1 MRSARKEPNQ
11 RVYRAS
17 PEKTSGRGSAP
28 ARHAAKHAKKRSLFG
43 RAKQENSVPETAA
56 PAPQPETAPAP
67 VEEEHTYTA
76 PAAPPSAIPPVE
88 PVLTPPVLPKSV
100 KRKLNVLQPASRPE
114 AAAPQP
120 PEQDDSAAALNTTG
134 AAVTEGDESA
144 EKAAP
149 AEKKSSRSKGG
160 SHREERESV
169 LTSFQRFLDT
179 LSIRLLCEVF
189 LLRVRRLFV
198 VGVVCTLI
206 FMCVLTTVKSFSATT
221 TMSLNYEESVT
232 GKTPNGARFS
242 ESEFLTQEYL
252 EAILQ
257 ATGLQDD
264 LTTSELADCIS
275 ISPTNSKLVTGE
287 NDYYISSSYHIDL
300 KLPWSLWGKITA
312 QDLLDQICRVYLKCF
327 TADYR
332 INATSLDISFDYSD
346 MDYEEIGSYFRM
358 MIGRIN
364 NYLTVRNDQ
373 AGSYLSTSGQ
383 SYSAIKKQVQNL
395 QSYTLSEYQSYIW
408 ENGVAKNNA
417 RCIDDLNELNRT
429 LRWSEMSD
437 SQKSDIFM
445 NILDSYNNKMVS
457 SVLIPTYDSDGS
469 FYMSR
474 TKVGID
480 DLALRANELLSSAV
494 DAQKNIATNNSKI
507 TALEQPTE
515 AQELQVAQSM
525 VDVITQQLA
534 SIVSAT
540 RELDADCYAQR
551 ISRYLV
557 FNEPESSFIRR
568 YNIKPSVMLAALIC
582 AVWYLAAVVKMSCQ
596 RQRERLLNDIRLSDR
611 MEEE

>member
-11 RVYRAS
+11 RVYKAS

-56 PAPQPETAPAP
+56 PALQPEVA
-67 VEEEHTYTA
+67 EEEHTYTA

-88 PVLTPPVLPKSV
+88 PVLTPPAPPKSV
-100 KRKLNVLQPASRPE
+100 KRKLNVLQPASQPE

-120 PEQDDSAAALNTTG
+120 AEQDDSTAALNTTG
-134 AAVTEGDESA
+134 AAVPEGDESA

-149 AEKKSSRSKGG
+149 AEKKSSRSKRG
-160 SHREERESV
+160 SRREERESV

-189 LLRVRRLFV
+189 LRQVRRLFV
-198 VGVVCTLI
+198 VGVVCTLT

-275 ISPTNSKLVTGE
+275 ISPTNSKLVTKE
-287 NDYYISSSYHIDL
+287 DDYYISSSYHIGL
-300 KLPWSLWGKITA
+300 KLPWSLWGKITV
-312 QDLLDQICRVYLKCF
+312 QDLLDQICRVYLKRF
-327 TADYR
+327 TADY
-332 INATSLDISFDYSD
+332 
-346 MDYEEIGSYFRM
+346 
-358 MIGRIN
+358 RIN

-429 LRWSEMSD
+429 LRWGEMSD

-445 NILDSYNNKMVS
+445 DILDNYNNKMVS

-494 DAQKNIATNNSKI
+494 DAQKTITTHNSKI

-540 RELDADCYAQR
+540 RELDADCYAQH

-557 FNEPESSFIRR
+557 FNGPESSFIKR

-582 AVWYLAAVVKMSCQ
+582 TVWYLAAVVKMSCQ
-596 RQRERLLNDIRLSDR
+596 RQRERLQAEN
-611 MEEE
+611 E

>member
-11 RVYRAS
+11 RVCKAS

-43 RAKQENSVPETAA
+43 RAKQEDPVPETAA
-56 PAPQPETAPAP
+56 PAPQPEAA
-67 VEEEHTYTA
+67 EEEHTYTA

-88 PVLTPPVLPKSV
+88 PVLTPPAPPKSV

-120 PEQDDSAAALNTTG
+120 PEPADSAAALDPTG
-134 AAVTEGDESA
+134 AAVPEGDESA
-144 EKAAP
+144 EK
-149 AEKKSSRSKGG
+149 KSSRRKGG
-160 SHREERESV
+160 PRREGRESV
-169 LTSFQRFLDT
+169 LTAFQRFLDT

-198 VGVVCTLI
+198 VGVVCTLM

-232 GKTPNGARFS
+232 GRTPNGARFS

-252 EAILQ
+252 EAVIQ

-275 ISPTNSKLVTGE
+275 ISPTNSKLVTE
-287 NDYYISSSYHIDL
+287 EDDYYISSSYHIDL
-300 KLPWSLWGKITA
+300 ELPWPLWGKITA
-312 QDLLDQICRVYLKCF
+312 QDLLDQICRVYLKRF

-346 MDYEEIGSYFRM
+346 MDYEEIGSYFQM

-437 SQKSDIFM
+437 SQKSNIFM
-445 NILDSYNNKMVS
+445 TILDNYNNKMVS

-480 DLALRANELLSSAV
+480 DLALRANELLTSAV
-494 DAQKNIATNNSKI
+494 DAQKSITTNNSKI

-525 VDVITQQLA
+525 VDTITRQLA

-551 ISRYLV
+551 ISSYLV
-557 FNEPESSFIRR
+557 FNGPESSFMKR
-568 YNIKPSVMLAALIC
+568 YNVKPSVMLAAMIC
-582 AVWYLAAVVKMSCQ
+582 AVWYLAAVVKTSRR
-596 RQRERLLNDIRLSDR
+596 RQRERLRAEN
-611 MEEE
+611 E

>member
-11 RVYRAS
+11 RVYKAS

-43 RAKQENSVPETAA
+43 RAKQEASVPETAA
-56 PAPQPETAPAP
+56 SASQPETAPAP

-88 PVLTPPVLPKSV
+88 SVLTPPTQPKSV

-120 PEQDDSAAALNTTG
+120 PEPADSAAALNTTG
-134 AAVTEGDESA
+134 AAVPEGDES
-144 EKAAP
+144 

-169 LTSFQRFLDT
+169 LTSFQHFFDT

-275 ISPTNSKLVTGE
+275 ISPTNSRLVTGE

-312 QDLLDQICRVYLKCF
+312 QDLLDQICRVYLKRF

-437 SQKSDIFM
+437 SQKSEVFM
-445 NILDSYNNKMVS
+445 NILDNYNNKMVS

-494 DAQKNIATNNSKI
+494 DAQETITTNNSKI

-557 FNEPESSFIRR
+557 FNGPESSFIRR
-568 YNIKPSVMLAALIC
+568 YNVKPSVMLAALIC
-582 AVWYLAAVVKMSCQ
+582 AVWYLAAVVKMSFQ
-596 RQRERLLNDIRLSDR
+596 RQRERLRAEN
-611 MEEE
+611 E

>member
-11 RVYRAS
+11 RVYKAS

-56 PAPQPETAPAP
+56 PALQPEVA
-67 VEEEHTYTA
+67 EEEHTYTA

-88 PVLTPPVLPKSV
+88 PVLTPPAPPKSV
-100 KRKLNVLQPASRPE
+100 KRKLNVLQPASQPE

-120 PEQDDSAAALNTTG
+120 AEQDDSAAALNTTG
-134 AAVTEGDESA
+134 AAVPEGDESA

-149 AEKKSSRSKGG
+149 AEKKSSRSKRG
-160 SHREERESV
+160 SRREERESV

-189 LLRVRRLFV
+189 LRQVRRLFV
-198 VGVVCTLI
+198 VGVVCTLT

-275 ISPTNSKLVTGE
+275 ISPTNSKLVTKE
-287 NDYYISSSYHIDL
+287 DDYYISSSYHIGL
-300 KLPWSLWGKITA
+300 KLPWSLWGKITV
-312 QDLLDQICRVYLKCF
+312 QDLLDQICRVYLKRF
-327 TADYR
+327 TADY
-332 INATSLDISFDYSD
+332 
-346 MDYEEIGSYFRM
+346 
-358 MIGRIN
+358 RIN

-445 NILDSYNNKMVS
+445 TILDNYNNKMVS
-457 SVLIPTYDSDGS
+457 SVLIPTYDNDGS

-494 DAQKNIATNNSKI
+494 DAQKTITTNNSKI

-540 RELDADCYAQR
+540 RELDADCYAQH

-557 FNEPESSFIRR
+557 FNGPESSFIKR

-582 AVWYLAAVVKMSCQ
+582 TVWYLAAVVKTICR
-596 RQRERLLNDIRLSDR
+596 RQRERLQAEN
-611 MEEE
+611 E

>member
-43 RAKQENSVPETAA
+43 RAKQENSLPETAA
-56 PAPQPETAPAP
+56 PALRPEAAPAP
-67 VEEEHTYTA
+67 AEEEHTYTA

-88 PVLTPPVLPKSV
+88 PVLTPPTPPKSV

-134 AAVTEGDESA
+134 AAVPEGDESA
-144 EKAAP
+144 EK
-149 AEKKSSRSKGG
+149 ESSRSKRGPR
-160 SHREERESV
+160 REERESV
-169 LTSFQRFLDT
+169 LTAFRHFFDA

-189 LLRVRRLFV
+189 LLQVRRLFV
-198 VGVVCTLI
+198 VGVVCTLM

-232 GKTPNGARFS
+232 GRTPNGARFS
-242 ESEFLTQEYL
+242 ESEFLTQKYL

-257 ATGLQDD
+257 AAGLQDD

-275 ISPTNSKLVTGE
+275 ISPTNSRLVTEE

-300 KLPWSLWGKITA
+300 ELPWSLWGKITA
-312 QDLLDQICRVYLKCF
+312 QDLLDQICRVYLKRF

-346 MDYEEIGSYFRM
+346 MDYEEIGSYFQM

-364 NYLTVRNDQ
+364 NYLTVRNDR
-373 AGSYLSTSGQ
+373 AGSYLSPSGQ

-429 LRWSEMSD
+429 LRWSEMGD
-437 SQKSDIFM
+437 FQKSDIFM
-445 NILDSYNNKMVS
+445 NILDNYNNKMVP

-469 FYMSR
+469 FYMAR

-480 DLALRANELLSSAV
+480 DLALRANEQLTSAV
-494 DAQKNIATNNSKI
+494 DAQKSITTNNSKI

-525 VDVITQQLA
+525 VDVITRQLT

-551 ISRYLV
+551 ISSYLV
-557 FNEPESSFIRR
+557 FNGPESSFIKR
-568 YNIKPSVMLAALIC
+568 YRVKPSVMLAAMIC
-582 AVWYLAAVVKMSCQ
+582 AVWYLAAVVKMSRR
-596 RQRERLLNDIRLSDR
+596 RQRERLRAEN
-611 MEEE
+611 E

>member
-1 MRSARKEPNQ
+1 MRSVRKEPNQ
-11 RVYRAS
+11 RVYKAS

-43 RAKQENSVPETAA
+43 RAKQEATVPETAA

-67 VEEEHTYTA
+67 AEEEHTYTA
-76 PAAPPSAIPPVE
+76 PAAPPSAIPPVD
-88 PVLTPPVLPKSV
+88 PVLTPPAPPKSV

-134 AAVTEGDESA
+134 AAVPEGDESA

-149 AEKKSSRSKGG
+149 AEKKSSRRKGG

-275 ISPTNSKLVTGE
+275 ISPTNSKLVTE
-287 NDYYISSSYHIDL
+287 EDDYYISSSYHIDL
-300 KLPWSLWGKITA
+300 ELPWSLWGKITA
-312 QDLLDQICRVYLKCF
+312 QDLLDQICRVYLKRF

-383 SYSAIKKQVQNL
+383 SYSAIQKQVQNL
-395 QSYTLSEYQSYIW
+395 QGYTLSEYQSYIW

-445 NILDSYNNKMVS
+445 NILDNYNNKMVS

-494 DAQKNIATNNSKI
+494 DAQKNITTNNSKI

-582 AVWYLAAVVKMSCQ
+582 TVWYLAAVVKMSRQ
-596 RQRERLLNDIRLSDR
+596 RQRERLRAEN
-611 MEEE
+611 E

>member
-11 RVYRAS
+11 RVYKAS

-43 RAKQENSVPETAA
+43 RAKQEATVPETAA

-67 VEEEHTYTA
+67 AEEEHTYTA
-76 PAAPPSAIPPVE
+76 PAAPPSAIPPVD
-88 PVLTPPVLPKSV
+88 PVLTPPAPPKSV

-134 AAVTEGDESA
+134 AAVTEGDERA

-149 AEKKSSRSKGG
+149 AEKKSSRRKGG

-198 VGVVCTLI
+198 VGVVCTLV
-206 FMCVLTTVKSFSATT
+206 FMCVLTTLKSFSATT

-275 ISPTNSKLVTGE
+275 ISPTNSKLVTE
-287 NDYYISSSYHIDL
+287 EDDYYISSSYHIDL
-300 KLPWSLWGKITA
+300 ELPWSLWGKITA
-312 QDLLDQICRVYLKCF
+312 QDLLDQICRVYLKRF

-383 SYSAIKKQVQNL
+383 SYSAIQKQVQNL
-395 QSYTLSEYQSYIW
+395 QGYTLSEYQSYIW

-445 NILDSYNNKMVS
+445 NILDNYNNKMVS

-494 DAQKNIATNNSKI
+494 DAQKNITTNNSKI

-557 FNEPESSFIRR
+557 FNGPESSFIRR
-568 YNIKPSVMLAALIC
+568 YNVKPSVMLAALIC
-582 AVWYLAAVVKMSCQ
+582 TVWYLAAVVKMSRQ
-596 RQRERLLNDIRLSDR
+596 RQRERLRAEN
-611 MEEE
+611 E

>member
-43 RAKQENSVPETAA
+43 RAKQEASVPETAA
-56 PAPQPETAPAP
+56 SAPKPETAPAP
-67 VEEEHTYTA
+67 AEEEHTYTA

-88 PVLTPPVLPKSV
+88 PVLTPPAPPKSV

-134 AAVTEGDESA
+134 AAVPEGDESA

-149 AEKKSSRSKGG
+149 AEKKSSRRKGG

-300 KLPWSLWGKITA
+300 ELPWSLWGKITA
-312 QDLLDQICRVYLKCF
+312 QDLLDQICRVYLKRF

-383 SYSAIKKQVQNL
+383 SYSAIQKQVQNL
-395 QSYTLSEYQSYIW
+395 QGYTLSEYQSYIW

-445 NILDSYNNKMVS
+445 NILDNYNNKMVS

-494 DAQKNIATNNSKI
+494 DAQKTITTNNSKI

-557 FNEPESSFIRR
+557 FNGLESSFIRR
-568 YNIKPSVMLAALIC
+568 YNVKPSVMLAALIC
-582 AVWYLAAVVKMSCQ
+582 TVWYLAAVVKMSRQ
-596 RQRERLLNDIRLSDR
+596 RQRERLRAEN
-611 MEEE
+611 E

>member
-11 RVYRAS
+11 RVCKAS

-56 PAPQPETAPAP
+56 PALQPEVA
-67 VEEEHTYTA
+67 EEEHTYTA

-88 PVLTPPVLPKSV
+88 PVLTPPAPPKSV
-100 KRKLNVLQPASRPE
+100 KRKLNVLQPASQPE

-120 PEQDDSAAALNTTG
+120 AEQDDSAAALNTTG
-134 AAVTEGDESA
+134 AAVPEGDESA

-149 AEKKSSRSKGG
+149 AEKKSSRSKRG
-160 SHREERESV
+160 SRREERESV

-189 LLRVRRLFV
+189 LRQVRRLFV
-198 VGVVCTLI
+198 VGVVCTLT

-275 ISPTNSKLVTGE
+275 ISPTNSKLVTKE
-287 NDYYISSSYHIDL
+287 DDYYISSSYHIGL
-300 KLPWSLWGKITA
+300 KLPWSLWGKITV
-312 QDLLDQICRVYLKCF
+312 QDLLDQICRVYLKRF
-327 TADYR
+327 TADY
-332 INATSLDISFDYSD
+332 
-346 MDYEEIGSYFRM
+346 
-358 MIGRIN
+358 RIN

-383 SYSAIKKQVQNL
+383 SYSVIKKQVQNL

-429 LRWSEMSD
+429 LRWGEMSD

-445 NILDSYNNKMVS
+445 DILDNYNNKMVS

-494 DAQKNIATNNSKI
+494 DAQKTITTNNSKI

-540 RELDADCYAQR
+540 RELDADCYAQH

-557 FNEPESSFIRR
+557 FNGPESSFIKR
-568 YNIKPSVMLAALIC
+568 YNVKSSVMLAALIC
-582 AVWYLAAVVKMSCQ
+582 TVWYLAAVVKTICQ
-596 RQRERLLNDIRLSDR
+596 RQRERLQAEN
-611 MEEE
+611 E

>member
-1 MRSARKEPNQ
+1 MRSTRKELNQ
-11 RVYRAS
+11 RVYKAS

-28 ARHAAKHAKKRSLFG
+28 ARHAAKHAKKCSLFG
-43 RAKQENSVPETAA
+43 RAKQEDSLPETAA
-56 PAPQPETAPAP
+56 PALRPEAAPAP

-88 PVLTPPVLPKSV
+88 PVLTPPAPPKSV

-114 AAAPQP
+114 TAAPQP
-120 PEQDDSAAALNTTG
+120 PEPADSAAALNTTG
-134 AAVTEGDESA
+134 AAVPEGNES
-144 EKAAP
+144 

-160 SHREERESV
+160 PRREERESV
-169 LTSFQRFLDT
+169 LTSFQQFFDT
-179 LSIRLLCEVF
+179 LSIRFLCEVF

-198 VGVVCTLI
+198 VGVVCTLM
-206 FMCVLTTVKSFSATT
+206 FMCVLTTVRSFSATT

-232 GKTPNGARFS
+232 GRTPNGARFS

-257 ATGLQDD
+257 AAGLQDD

-275 ISPTNSKLVTGE
+275 ISPTNSRLVTEE

-300 KLPWSLWGKITA
+300 ELPWSLWGKITA
-312 QDLLDQICRVYLKCF
+312 QDLLDQICRVYLKRF

-346 MDYEEIGSYFRM
+346 MDYEEIGSYFQM

-437 SQKSDIFM
+437 SQKSEVFM
-445 NILDSYNNKMVS
+445 NILDNYNNKMVP

-480 DLALRANELLSSAV
+480 DLAMRANELLTSAV
-494 DAQKNIATNNSKI
+494 DTQKSITTNNSKI

-515 AQELQVAQSM
+515 AGELQVAQSM
-525 VDVITQQLA
+525 VDVITRQLT

-551 ISRYLV
+551 ISSYLV
-557 FNEPESSFIRR
+557 FNGPESSFMKR
-568 YNIKPSVMLAALIC
+568 YSVKPSVMLAAMIC
-582 AVWYLAAVVKMSCQ
+582 AVWYLAAVVKMSRR
-596 RQRERLLNDIRLSDR
+596 RQRERLRAEN
-611 MEEE
+611 E

>member
-11 RVYRAS
+11 RVYKAS

-56 PAPQPETAPAP
+56 PAPQPEVA
-67 VEEEHTYTA
+67 EEEHTYTA

-88 PVLTPPVLPKSV
+88 PVLTPPPKSV

-120 PEQDDSAAALNTTG
+120 AEQDDSAAALSTTG
-134 AAVTEGDESA
+134 AAVPEGDESA

-149 AEKKSSRSKGG
+149 AEKKSSRSRRG
-160 SHREERESV
+160 SRREGRESV

-189 LLRVRRLFV
+189 LRQVRRLFV
-198 VGVVCTLI
+198 VGVVCTLT

-275 ISPTNSKLVTGE
+275 ISPTNSKLVTEE

-312 QDLLDQICRVYLKCF
+312 QDLLDQICRVYLKRF

-346 MDYEEIGSYFRM
+346 MDYEEIGSYFQM

-429 LRWSEMSD
+429 LRWGEMSD

-445 NILDSYNNKMVS
+445 DILDNYNNKMVS

-494 DAQKNIATNNSKI
+494 DAQKTITTNNSKI

-540 RELDADCYAQR
+540 RELDADCYAQH

-557 FNEPESSFIRR
+557 FNGPESSFIKR
-568 YNIKPSVMLAALIC
+568 YNVKSSVMLAALIC
-582 AVWYLAAVVKMSCQ
+582 TVWYLAAVVKMSRQ
-596 RQRERLLNDIRLSDR
+596 RQRERLQAEN
-611 MEEE
+611 E

>member
-11 RVYRAS
+11 RVYKAS

-43 RAKQENSVPETAA
+43 RAKQENSVPENAA
-56 PAPQPETAPAP
+56 PAPQPEAAPALA
-67 VEEEHTYTA
+67 EEEHTYTA

-88 PVLTPPVLPKSV
+88 SVLMPPTPPKSV

-120 PEQDDSAAALNTTG
+120 PEPADSAAALNTTG
-134 AAVTEGDESA
+134 AAVLEGDESA
-144 EKAAP
+144 ER
-149 AEKKSSRSKGG
+149 KSSRRKGG

-169 LTSFQRFLDT
+169 LTSFQHFFDT

-198 VGVVCTLI
+198 VGVVCTLM

-275 ISPTNSKLVTGE
+275 ISPTNSRLVTEE

-300 KLPWSLWGKITA
+300 ELPWSLWGKITA
-312 QDLLDQICRVYLKCF
+312 QDLLDQICRVYLKRF

-437 SQKSDIFM
+437 SQKSEVFM
-445 NILDSYNNKMVS
+445 NILDNYNNKMVS

-494 DAQKNIATNNSKI
+494 DAQETITTNNSKI

-525 VDVITQQLA
+525 VDVITQQLT

-557 FNEPESSFIRR
+557 FNGPESSFIRR
-568 YNIKPSVMLAALIC
+568 YNVKPSVMLAALIC
-582 AVWYLAAVVKMSCQ
+582 TVWYLAAVVKMSCQ
-596 RQRERLLNDIRLSDR
+596 RQRERLRAEN
-611 MEEE
+611 E

>member
-43 RAKQENSVPETAA
+43 RAKQEASVPETAA
-56 PAPQPETAPAP
+56 PA
-67 VEEEHTYTA
+67 EEEHTYTA
-76 PAAPPSAIPPVE
+76 PAALPSAIPPVE
-88 PVLTPPVLPKSV
+88 PVLTPPPKSV
-100 KRKLNVLQPASRPE
+100 KRKLNVLQPASRLE

-134 AAVTEGDESA
+134 AAVPEGDESA

-149 AEKKSSRSKGG
+149 AEKKSSRRKGG

-275 ISPTNSKLVTGE
+275 ISPTNSKLVTE
-287 NDYYISSSYHIDL
+287 EDDYYISSSYHIDL
-300 KLPWSLWGKITA
+300 ELPWSLWGKITA
-312 QDLLDQICRVYLKCF
+312 QDLLDQICRVYLKRF

-383 SYSAIKKQVQNL
+383 SYSAIQKQVQNL
-395 QSYTLSEYQSYIW
+395 QGYTLSEYQSYIW

-445 NILDSYNNKMVS
+445 NILDNYNNKMVS

-494 DAQKNIATNNSKI
+494 DAQKNITTNNSKI

-568 YNIKPSVMLAALIC
+568 YNIKPSVVLAALIC
-582 AVWYLAAVVKMSCQ
+582 TVWYLAAVVKTSCQ
-596 RQRERLLNDIRLSDR
+596 RQRERLQAEN
-611 MEEE
+611 E

>member
-1 MRSARKEPNQ
+1 MP
-11 RVYRAS
+11 
-17 PEKTSGRGSAP
+17 
-28 ARHAAKHAKKRSLFG
+28 
-43 RAKQENSVPETAA
+43 
-56 PAPQPETAPAP
+56 
-67 VEEEHTYTA
+67 
-76 PAAPPSAIPPVE
+76 
-88 PVLTPPVLPKSV
+88 
-100 KRKLNVLQPASRPE
+100 
-114 AAAPQP
+114 
-120 PEQDDSAAALNTTG
+120 
-134 AAVTEGDESA
+134 EGDESA

-149 AEKKSSRSKGG
+149 AEKKSSRSKRG
-160 SHREERESV
+160 SRCEGWESV

-189 LLRVRRLFV
+189 LRQVRRLFV
-198 VGVVCTLI
+198 VGVVCTLM

-252 EAILQ
+252 EAVIQ

-275 ISPTNSKLVTGE
+275 ISPTNSKLVTE
-287 NDYYISSSYHIDL
+287 EDDYYISSSYHIDL

-312 QDLLDQICRVYLKCF
+312 QDLLDQICRVYLKRF

-346 MDYEEIGSYFRM
+346 MDYEEIGSYFQM

-383 SYSAIKKQVQNL
+383 SYNAIKKQVQNL

-417 RCIDDLNELNRT
+417 RCIDNLNELNRT

-445 NILDSYNNKMVS
+445 TILDNYNNKMVS

-480 DLALRANELLSSAV
+480 DLALRANELLTSAV
-494 DAQKNIATNNSKI
+494 DAQKTITTNNSKI
-507 TALEQPTE
+507 TALEEPTG
-515 AQELQVAQSM
+515 ARELQVAQSM
-525 VDVITQQLA
+525 VDTITRQLTG
-534 SIVSAT
+534 IVSAT

-557 FNEPESSFIRR
+557 FNGPESSFIKR
-568 YNIKPSVMLAALIC
+568 YNVKPSVMLAAVIC
-582 AVWYLAAVVKMSCQ
+582 AVWYLAAVVRTSCR
-596 RQRERLLNDIRLSDR
+596 RQRERLRAEN
-611 MEEE
+611 E

>member
-1 MRSARKEPNQ
+1 MRSARKELNQ
-11 RVYRAS
+11 RVYKAS

-43 RAKQENSVPETAA
+43 RAKQEASVPETAA

-67 VEEEHTYTA
+67 AEEEHTYTA

-88 PVLTPPVLPKSV
+88 PVLTPPAPPKSV

-134 AAVTEGDESA
+134 AAVPEGDESA
-144 EKAAP
+144 EK
-149 AEKKSSRSKGG
+149 KSSRRKGG

-179 LSIRLLCEVF
+179 LSIRFLCEVF

-198 VGVVCTLI
+198 VGVVCTLV

-300 KLPWSLWGKITA
+300 ELPWSLWGKITA
-312 QDLLDQICRVYLKCF
+312 QDLLDQICRVYLKRF

-358 MIGRIN
+358 MISRIN

-445 NILDSYNNKMVS
+445 NILDNYNNKMVS

-494 DAQKNIATNNSKI
+494 DAQKTITTNNSKI

-557 FNEPESSFIRR
+557 FNGPESSFIRR
-568 YNIKPSVMLAALIC
+568 YNVKPSVMLAALIC
-582 AVWYLAAVVKMSCQ
+582 TVWYLAAVVKMSRQ
-596 RQRERLLNDIRLSDR
+596 RQRERLRAEN
-611 MEEE
+611 E

>member
-11 RVYRAS
+11 RVCKAS

-43 RAKQENSVPETAA
+43 RAKQEDPVPETAA
-56 PAPQPETAPAP
+56 PAPQPEAA
-67 VEEEHTYTA
+67 EEEHTYTA

-88 PVLTPPVLPKSV
+88 PVLTPSAPPKSV
-100 KRKLNVLQPASRPE
+100 KRKLNVLQPTSRPE

-120 PEQDDSAAALNTTG
+120 PEQDDSAAALDPTG
-134 AAVTEGDESA
+134 AAVPEGDESA

-149 AEKKSSRSKGG
+149 AEKKSSRSKRG
-160 SHREERESV
+160 SRCEGWESA
-169 LTSFQRFLDT
+169 LASFQRFLDT

-189 LLRVRRLFV
+189 LRQVRRLFV
-198 VGVVCTLI
+198 VGVVCTLM

-252 EAILQ
+252 EAVIQ

-275 ISPTNSKLVTGE
+275 ISPTNSKLVTE
-287 NDYYISSSYHIDL
+287 EDDYYISSSYHIDL
-300 KLPWSLWGKITA
+300 ELPWSLWGKITA
-312 QDLLDQICRVYLKCF
+312 QDLLDQICRVYLKRF

-332 INATSLDISFDYSD
+332 INATSLDISFDYAD
-346 MDYEEIGSYFRM
+346 MDYEEIGSYFQM

-383 SYSAIKKQVQNL
+383 SYNAIKKQVQNL

-445 NILDSYNNKMVS
+445 TILDNYNNKMVS

-480 DLALRANELLSSAV
+480 DLALRANELLTSAV
-494 DAQKNIATNNSKI
+494 DAQKTITTNNSKI
-507 TALEQPTE
+507 TALEEPTE
-515 AQELQVAQSM
+515 ARELQVAQSM
-525 VDVITQQLA
+525 VDTITQQLA
-534 SIVSAT
+534 SIVTAT

-557 FNEPESSFIRR
+557 FNGPESSFIKR
-568 YNIKPSVMLAALIC
+568 YNVKPSVMLAAVIC
-582 AVWYLAAVVKMSCQ
+582 AVWYLAAVVRTSCR
-596 RQRERLLNDIRLSDR
+596 RQRERLRAEN
-611 MEEE
+611 E

>member
-11 RVYRAS
+11 RVCKAS

-43 RAKQENSVPETAA
+43 RAKQEDPVPEKAA
-56 PAPQPETAPAP
+56 PAPQPEAA
-67 VEEEHTYTA
+67 EEEHTYTA

-88 PVLTPPVLPKSV
+88 PVLTPPAPPKSV

-120 PEQDDSAAALNTTG
+120 PEQDDSAAALDPTG
-134 AAVTEGDESA
+134 AAVPEGDESA

-149 AEKKSSRSKGG
+149 AEKKSSRSRRG
-160 SHREERESV
+160 SRCEGWESV

-189 LLRVRRLFV
+189 LRQVRRLFV
-198 VGVVCTLI
+198 VGVVCTLM

-252 EAILQ
+252 EAVIQ

-275 ISPTNSKLVTGE
+275 ISPTNSKLVTE
-287 NDYYISSSYHIDL
+287 EDDYYISSSYHIDL
-300 KLPWSLWGKITA
+300 ELPWSLWGKITA
-312 QDLLDQICRVYLKCF
+312 QDLLDQICRVYLKRF

-346 MDYEEIGSYFRM
+346 MDYEEIGSYFQM

-383 SYSAIKKQVQNL
+383 SYNAIKKQVQNL

-445 NILDSYNNKMVS
+445 TILDNYNNKMVS

-480 DLALRANELLSSAV
+480 DLALRANELLTSAV
-494 DAQKNIATNNSKI
+494 DAQKTITTNNSKI
-507 TALEQPTE
+507 TALEEPTG
-515 AQELQVAQSM
+515 ARELQVAQSM
-525 VDVITQQLA
+525 VDTITRQLTG
-534 SIVSAT
+534 IVSAT

-557 FNEPESSFIRR
+557 FNGPESSFIKR
-568 YNIKPSVMLAALIC
+568 YNVKPSVMLAAVIC
-582 AVWYLAAVVKMSCQ
+582 TVWYLAAVVKTSCR
-596 RQRERLLNDIRLSDR
+596 RQRERLRAEN
-611 MEEE
+611 E

>member
-11 RVYRAS
+11 RICKAS

-43 RAKQENSVPETAA
+43 RAKQEDSLPETAA
-56 PAPQPETAPAP
+56 PAPQPEAA
-67 VEEEHTYTA
+67 EEEHTYTA

-88 PVLTPPVLPKSV
+88 PVLTPPAPPKSV

-120 PEQDDSAAALNTTG
+120 PEPADSAAALDPTG
-134 AAVTEGDESA
+134 AAVPEGDESA
-144 EKAAP
+144 EK
-149 AEKKSSRSKGG
+149 KSSRRKGG
-160 SHREERESV
+160 PRREERESV
-169 LTSFQRFLDT
+169 LTAFQHFFDT

-198 VGVVCTLI
+198 VGVVCTLM

-232 GKTPNGARFS
+232 GRTPNGARFS

-252 EAILQ
+252 EAVIQ

-275 ISPTNSKLVTGE
+275 ISPTNSKLVTE
-287 NDYYISSSYHIDL
+287 EDDYYISSSYHIDL
-300 KLPWSLWGKITA
+300 ELPWPLWGKITA
-312 QDLLDQICRVYLKCF
+312 QDLLDQICRVYLKRF

-346 MDYEEIGSYFRM
+346 MDYEEIGSYFQM

-383 SYSAIKKQVQNL
+383 SYNAIKKQVQNL

-445 NILDSYNNKMVS
+445 TILDNYNNKMVS

-480 DLALRANELLSSAV
+480 DLALRANELLTSAV
-494 DAQKNIATNNSKI
+494 DAQKSITTNNSKI

-525 VDVITQQLA
+525 VDTITQQLA
-534 SIVSAT
+534 SIVTAT

-557 FNEPESSFIRR
+557 FNGPESSFIKR
-568 YNIKPSVMLAALIC
+568 YNVKPSVMLAAVIC
-582 AVWYLAAVVKMSCQ
+582 AVWYLAAVVRMSRR
-596 RQRERLLNDIRLSDR
+596 RQRERLRAEN
-611 MEEE
+611 E

>member
-43 RAKQENSVPETAA
+43 RAKQEATVPETAA

-67 VEEEHTYTA
+67 AEEEHTYTA
-76 PAAPPSAIPPVE
+76 PAAPPSAIPPVD
-88 PVLTPPVLPKSV
+88 PVLTPPAPPKSV
-100 KRKLNVLQPASRPE
+100 KRKLNVLQPASRLE

-134 AAVTEGDESA
+134 AAVPEGDESA

-149 AEKKSSRSKGG
+149 AEKKSSRRKGG

-300 KLPWSLWGKITA
+300 ELPWSLWGKITA
-312 QDLLDQICRVYLKCF
+312 QDLLDQICRVYLKRF

-383 SYSAIKKQVQNL
+383 SYSAIQKQVQNL
-395 QSYTLSEYQSYIW
+395 QGYTLSEYQSYIW

-445 NILDSYNNKMVS
+445 NILDNYNNKMVS

-480 DLALRANELLSSAV
+480 DLALWANELLSSAV
-494 DAQKNIATNNSKI
+494 DAQKNITTNNSKI

-557 FNEPESSFIRR
+557 FNGPESSFIRR
-568 YNIKPSVMLAALIC
+568 YNVKPSVMLAALIC
-582 AVWYLAAVVKMSCQ
+582 TVWYLAAVVKMSRQ
-596 RQRERLLNDIRLSDR
+596 RQRERLRAEN
-611 MEEE
+611 E

>member
-11 RVYRAS
+11 RVYKAS

-43 RAKQENSVPETAA
+43 RAKQEASVPETAA
-56 PAPQPETAPAP
+56 SASQPETAPAP

-88 PVLTPPVLPKSV
+88 SVLTPPAPPKSV

-120 PEQDDSAAALNTTG
+120 PEPADSAAALNTTG
-134 AAVTEGDESA
+134 AAVTEGDES
-144 EKAAP
+144 

-189 LLRVRRLFV
+189 LRQVRRLFV
-198 VGVVCTLI
+198 VGVVCTLT

-275 ISPTNSKLVTGE
+275 ISPTNSRLVTGE

-312 QDLLDQICRVYLKCF
+312 QDLLDQICRVYLKRF

-445 NILDSYNNKMVS
+445 DILDNYNNKMVS
-457 SVLIPTYDSDGS
+457 SVLIPTYDGDGS

-494 DAQKNIATNNSKI
+494 DAKKTITTNNSKI

-557 FNEPESSFIRR
+557 FNGPESSFIKR
-568 YNIKPSVMLAALIC
+568 YNVKPSVMLAALIC
-582 AVWYLAAVVKMSCQ
+582 TVWYLAAVVKTSCQ
-596 RQRERLLNDIRLSDR
+596 RQRERLQAEN
-611 MEEE
+611 E

>member
-11 RVYRAS
+11 RVYKAS

-28 ARHAAKHAKKRSLFG
+28 ARHAAKHAKKHSLFG

-56 PAPQPETAPAP
+56 PQPEVA
-67 VEEEHTYTA
+67 EEEHTYTA

-88 PVLTPPVLPKSV
+88 PVLTPPAPPKSV
-100 KRKLNVLQPASRPE
+100 KRKLNVLQPTSRPE

-120 PEQDDSAAALNTTG
+120 AEQDDSEAALNTTG
-134 AAVTEGDESA
+134 AAVPEGDESA

-149 AEKKSSRSKGG
+149 AEKKSSRSKRG
-160 SHREERESV
+160 SRREERESV

-189 LLRVRRLFV
+189 LRQVRRLFV
-198 VGVVCTLI
+198 VGVVCTLT

-275 ISPTNSKLVTGE
+275 ISPTNSKLVTKE
-287 NDYYISSSYHIDL
+287 DDYYISSSYHIGL
-300 KLPWSLWGKITA
+300 KLPWSLWGKITV
-312 QDLLDQICRVYLKCF
+312 QDLLDQICRVYLKHF

-332 INATSLDISFDYSD
+332 INAASLDISFDYSD
-346 MDYEEIGSYFRM
+346 MDYEEIGSYFQM

-373 AGSYLSTSGQ
+373 VGSYLSTSGQ

-429 LRWSEMSD
+429 LRWGEMSD
-437 SQKSDIFM
+437 SQQSDIFM
-445 NILDSYNNKMVS
+445 DILDNYNNKMVS

-494 DAQKNIATNNSKI
+494 DAQKTITTNNSKI

-557 FNEPESSFIRR
+557 FNGPESSFIKR

-582 AVWYLAAVVKMSCQ
+582 TVWYLAAVVKTICQ
-596 RQRERLLNDIRLSDR
+596 RQRERLQAEN
-611 MEEE
+611 E

>member
-11 RVYRAS
+11 RVCKAS

-43 RAKQENSVPETAA
+43 RAKQEATVPETAA

-67 VEEEHTYTA
+67 AEEEHTYTA
-76 PAAPPSAIPPVE
+76 PAAPPSAIPPVD
-88 PVLTPPVLPKSV
+88 PVLTPPAPPKSV

-120 PEQDDSAAALNTTG
+120 AEQDDSAAALDPTG
-134 AAVTEGDESA
+134 AAVPEGDESA

-149 AEKKSSRSKGG
+149 AEKKSSRRKGG

-252 EAILQ
+252 EAVIQ

-275 ISPTNSKLVTGE
+275 ISPTNSKLVTE
-287 NDYYISSSYHIDL
+287 EDDYYISSSYHIDL
-300 KLPWSLWGKITA
+300 ELPWSLWGKITA
-312 QDLLDQICRVYLKCF
+312 QDLLDQICRVYLKRF

-383 SYSAIKKQVQNL
+383 SYSAIQKQVQNL
-395 QSYTLSEYQSYIW
+395 QGYTLSEYQSYIW

-445 NILDSYNNKMVS
+445 NILDNYNNKMVS

-494 DAQKNIATNNSKI
+494 DAQKTITTNNSKI

-582 AVWYLAAVVKMSCQ
+582 TVWYLAAVVKMSRQ
-596 RQRERLLNDIRLSDR
+596 RQRERLRAEN
-611 MEEE
+611 E

>member
-11 RVYRAS
+11 RVYKAS

-43 RAKQENSVPETAA
+43 RAKQENSLPETAA
-56 PAPQPETAPAP
+56 PALRPEAAPAP
-67 VEEEHTYTA
+67 AEEEHTYTA

-88 PVLTPPVLPKSV
+88 PVLTPPTPPKSV

-134 AAVTEGDESA
+134 AAVPEGDESA
-144 EKAAP
+144 EK
-149 AEKKSSRSKGG
+149 ESSRSKRGPR
-160 SHREERESV
+160 REERESV
-169 LTSFQRFLDT
+169 LTAFRHFFDA

-189 LLRVRRLFV
+189 LLQVRRLFV
-198 VGVVCTLI
+198 VGVVCTLM

-232 GKTPNGARFS
+232 GRTPNGARFS
-242 ESEFLTQEYL
+242 ESEFLTQKYL

-257 ATGLQDD
+257 AAGLQDD

-275 ISPTNSKLVTGE
+275 ISPTNSRLVTEE

-300 KLPWSLWGKITA
+300 ELPWSLWGKITA

-346 MDYEEIGSYFRM
+346 MDYEEIGSYFQM

-364 NYLTVRNDQ
+364 NYLTVRNDR
-373 AGSYLSTSGQ
+373 AGSYLSPSGQ

-429 LRWSEMSD
+429 LRWSEMGD
-437 SQKSDIFM
+437 FQKSDIFM
-445 NILDSYNNKMVS
+445 NILDNYNNKMVP

-469 FYMSR
+469 FYMAR

-480 DLALRANELLSSAV
+480 DLALRANEQLTSAV
-494 DAQKNIATNNSKI
+494 DAQKSITTNNSKI

-525 VDVITQQLA
+525 VDVITRQLT

-551 ISRYLV
+551 ISSYLV
-557 FNEPESSFIRR
+557 FNGPESSFIKR
-568 YNIKPSVMLAALIC
+568 YRVKPSVMLAAMIC
-582 AVWYLAAVVKMSCQ
+582 AVWYLAAVVKMSRR
-596 RQRERLLNDIRLSDR
+596 RQRERLRAEN
-611 MEEE
+611 E

>member
-1 MRSARKEPNQ
+1 MRSARKEQNQ
-11 RVYRAS
+11 RVYKAS

-43 RAKQENSVPETAA
+43 RAKQEASVPETAA
-56 PAPQPETAPAP
+56 PAPQPEAVPAPA
-67 VEEEHTYTA
+67 EEEHTYTA

-88 PVLTPPVLPKSV
+88 PVLTPPTPPKSV

-120 PEQDDSAAALNTTG
+120 PEPADSAAALNTTG
-134 AAVTEGDESA
+134 AAVPEGDESA
-144 EKAAP
+144 EK
-149 AEKKSSRSKGG
+149 KSSRRKGG

-169 LTSFQRFLDT
+169 LTSFQHFFDT

-198 VGVVCTLI
+198 VGVVCTLM

-275 ISPTNSKLVTGE
+275 ISPTNSRLVTGE

-312 QDLLDQICRVYLKCF
+312 QDLLDQICRVYLKRF

-445 NILDSYNNKMVS
+445 NILDNYNNKMVS

-494 DAQKNIATNNSKI
+494 DAQETITTNNSKI

-568 YNIKPSVMLAALIC
+568 YNVKPSVMLAALIC
-582 AVWYLAAVVKMSCQ
+582 TVWYLAAVVKMSCQ
-596 RQRERLLNDIRLSDR
+596 RQRERLRAEN
-611 MEEE
+611 E

>member
-11 RVYRAS
+11 RVYKAS

-56 PAPQPETAPAP
+56 PALQPEVA
-67 VEEEHTYTA
+67 EEEHTYTA

-88 PVLTPPVLPKSV
+88 PVLTPPAPPKSV
-100 KRKLNVLQPASRPE
+100 KRKLNVLQPASQPE

-120 PEQDDSAAALNTTG
+120 AEQDDSTAALNTTG
-134 AAVTEGDESA
+134 AAVPEGDESA

-149 AEKKSSRSKGG
+149 AEKKSSRSKRG
-160 SHREERESV
+160 SRREERESV

-189 LLRVRRLFV
+189 LRQVRRLFV
-198 VGVVCTLI
+198 VGVVCTLT

-275 ISPTNSKLVTGE
+275 ISPTNSKLVTKE
-287 NDYYISSSYHIDL
+287 DDYY
-300 KLPWSLWGKITA
+300 
-312 QDLLDQICRVYLKCF
+312 
-327 TADYR
+327 
-332 INATSLDISFDYSD
+332 ISFDYSD
-346 MDYEEIGSYFRM
+346 MDYEEIGSYFQM

-429 LRWSEMSD
+429 LRWGEMSD

-445 NILDSYNNKMVS
+445 DILDNYNNKMVS

-494 DAQKNIATNNSKI
+494 DAQKTITTNNSKI

-540 RELDADCYAQR
+540 RELDADCYAQH

-557 FNEPESSFIRR
+557 FNGPESSFIKR

-582 AVWYLAAVVKMSCQ
+582 TVWYLAAVVKMSCQ
-596 RQRERLLNDIRLSDR
+596 RQRERLQAEN
-611 MEEE
+611 E

>member
-11 RVYRAS
+11 RVYKAS

-43 RAKQENSVPETAA
+43 RAKQEATVPETAA

-67 VEEEHTYTA
+67 AEEEHTYTA

-88 PVLTPPVLPKSV
+88 PVLTPPAPPKSV

-134 AAVTEGDESA
+134 AAVPKGDESA

-149 AEKKSSRSKGG
+149 AEKKSSRSKRG
-160 SHREERESV
+160 SRREERESV

-189 LLRVRRLFV
+189 LRQVRRLFV
-198 VGVVCTLI
+198 VGVVCTLT

-275 ISPTNSKLVTGE
+275 ISPTNSKLVTEE

-312 QDLLDQICRVYLKCF
+312 QDLLDQICRVYLKRF

-445 NILDSYNNKMVS
+445 DILDNYNNKMVS
-457 SVLIPTYDSDGS
+457 SVLIPTYDGDGS

-494 DAQKNIATNNSKI
+494 DAQKNITTNNSKI

-582 AVWYLAAVVKMSCQ
+582 TVWYLAAVVKMSRQ
-596 RQRERLLNDIRLSDR
+596 RQRERLRAEN
-611 MEEE
+611 E

>member
-1 MRSARKEPNQ
+1 MRSARKEQNQ
-11 RVYRAS
+11 RVYKAS

-43 RAKQENSVPETAA
+43 RAKQEASVPETAA
-56 PAPQPETAPAP
+56 SAPQPEAAPAP
-67 VEEEHTYTA
+67 AEEEHTYTA

-88 PVLTPPVLPKSV
+88 SVLMPPTPPKSV

-120 PEQDDSAAALNTTG
+120 PEPADSAAALNTTG
-134 AAVTEGDESA
+134 AAVPEGDES
-144 EKAAP
+144 

-198 VGVVCTLI
+198 VGVVCTLM

-275 ISPTNSKLVTGE
+275 ISPTNSRLVTGE

-312 QDLLDQICRVYLKCF
+312 QDLLDQICRVYLKRF

-445 NILDSYNNKMVS
+445 NILDNYNNKMVS

-494 DAQKNIATNNSKI
+494 DAQETITTNNSKI

-557 FNEPESSFIRR
+557 FNGPESSFIRR
-568 YNIKPSVMLAALIC
+568 YNVKPSVMLAALIC
-582 AVWYLAAVVKMSCQ
+582 TVWYLAAVVKMSCQ
-596 RQRERLLNDIRLSDR
+596 RQRERLRAEN
-611 MEEE
+611 E

>member
-11 RVYRAS
+11 RICKAS

-43 RAKQENSVPETAA
+43 RAKQEDSLPETAA
-56 PAPQPETAPAP
+56 PASQPEAA
-67 VEEEHTYTA
+67 EEEHTYTA

-88 PVLTPPVLPKSV
+88 PVLTPPAPPKSV
-100 KRKLNVLQPASRPE
+100 KRKLNVLQPANRPE

-120 PEQDDSAAALNTTG
+120 PEPADSAAALDPIG
-134 AAVTEGDESA
+134 AAVPEEDES
-144 EKAAP
+144 
-149 AEKKSSRSKGG
+149 AEKKSSRRKGG
-160 SHREERESV
+160 PRREERESV
-169 LTSFQRFLDT
+169 LTAFQHFFDT

-198 VGVVCTLI
+198 VGVVCTLM

-232 GKTPNGARFS
+232 GRTPNGARFS

-252 EAILQ
+252 EAVIQ

-275 ISPTNSKLVTGE
+275 ISPTNSKLVTE
-287 NDYYISSSYHIDL
+287 EDDYYISSSYHIDL
-300 KLPWSLWGKITA
+300 ELPWPLWGKITA
-312 QDLLDQICRVYLKCF
+312 QDLLDQICRVYLKRF

-346 MDYEEIGSYFRM
+346 MDYEEIGSYFQM

-429 LRWSEMSD
+429 LRWSEMRD

-445 NILDSYNNKMVS
+445 TILDNYNNKMVS

-480 DLALRANELLSSAV
+480 DLALRANELLTSAV
-494 DAQKNIATNNSKI
+494 DAQKTITTNHSKI
-507 TALEQPTE
+507 TALEEPTG
-515 AQELQVAQSM
+515 ARELQVAQSM
-525 VDVITQQLA
+525 VDTITRQLTG
-534 SIVSAT
+534 IVSAT

-557 FNEPESSFIRR
+557 FNGPESSFMKR
-568 YNIKPSVMLAALIC
+568 YNVKPSVMLAAVIC
-582 AVWYLAAVVKMSCQ
+582 AVWYLAAVVKTSCR
-596 RQRERLLNDIRLSDR
+596 RQRERLRAEN
-611 MEEE
+611 E

>member
-11 RVYRAS
+11 RVYKAS

-56 PAPQPETAPAP
+56 PALQPEVA
-67 VEEEHTYTA
+67 EEEHTYTA

-88 PVLTPPVLPKSV
+88 PVLTPPAPPKSV
-100 KRKLNVLQPASRPE
+100 KRKLNVLQPASQPE

-120 PEQDDSAAALNTTG
+120 AEQDDSAAALNTTG
-134 AAVTEGDESA
+134 AAVPEGDESA

-149 AEKKSSRSKGG
+149 AEKKSSRSKRG
-160 SHREERESV
+160 SRREERESV

-189 LLRVRRLFV
+189 LRQVRRLFV
-198 VGVVCTLI
+198 VGVVCTLT

-275 ISPTNSKLVTGE
+275 ISPTNSKLVTKE
-287 NDYYISSSYHIDL
+287 DDYYISSSYHIGL
-300 KLPWSLWGKITA
+300 KLPWSLWGKITV
-312 QDLLDQICRVYLKCF
+312 QDLLDQICRVYLKRF
-327 TADYR
+327 TADY
-332 INATSLDISFDYSD
+332 
-346 MDYEEIGSYFRM
+346 
-358 MIGRIN
+358 RIN

-445 NILDSYNNKMVS
+445 TILDNYNNKMVS
-457 SVLIPTYDSDGS
+457 SVLIPTYDNDGS

-494 DAQKNIATNNSKI
+494 DAQKTITTNNSKI

-540 RELDADCYAQR
+540 RELDADCYAQH

-557 FNEPESSFIRR
+557 FNGPESSFIKR

-582 AVWYLAAVVKMSCQ
+582 TVWYLAAVVKTICQ
-596 RQRERLLNDIRLSDR
+596 RQRERLQAEN
-611 MEEE
+611 E

>member
-11 RVYRAS
+11 RVYKAS

-43 RAKQENSVPETAA
+43 RAKQEDPVPETAA
-56 PAPQPETAPAP
+56 PAPQPEVA
-67 VEEEHTYTA
+67 EEEHTYTA

-88 PVLTPPVLPKSV
+88 PVLTPPAPPKSV
-100 KRKLNVLQPASRPE
+100 KRKLNVLQPTSQPE

-120 PEQDDSAAALNTTG
+120 AEQDDSAAALSTTG
-134 AAVTEGDESA
+134 ATVPEGDESA

-149 AEKKSSRSKGG
+149 AEKKSSRSKRG
-160 SHREERESV
+160 SRREGRESV

-189 LLRVRRLFV
+189 LRQVRRLFV
-198 VGVVCTLI
+198 VGVVCTLT

-275 ISPTNSKLVTGE
+275 ISPTNSKLVTEE

-312 QDLLDQICRVYLKCF
+312 QDLLDQICRVYLKRF

-445 NILDSYNNKMVS
+445 DILDNYNNKMVS
-457 SVLIPTYDSDGS
+457 SVLIPTYDGDGS

-494 DAQKNIATNNSKI
+494 DAQKTITTNNSKI

-525 VDVITQQLA
+525 VDVITQQLS

-540 RELDADCYAQR
+540 RELDADCYAQH

-557 FNEPESSFIRR
+557 FNGPESSFIKR
-568 YNIKPSVMLAALIC
+568 YNVKSSVMLAALIC
-582 AVWYLAAVVKMSCQ
+582 TVWYLAAVVKTSCQ
-596 RQRERLLNDIRLSDR
+596 RQRERLQAEN
-611 MEEE
+611 E

>member
-11 RVYRAS
+11 RVYKAS

-56 PAPQPETAPAP
+56 SAPQPEAAPAP
-67 VEEEHTYTA
+67 AEEEHTYTA

-88 PVLTPPVLPKSV
+88 PVLAPPPKSV

-120 PEQDDSAAALNTTG
+120 PEPADSAAALNTTG
-134 AAVTEGDESA
+134 AAVPEGNESA

-149 AEKKSSRSKGG
+149 AEKKSSHSKRG

-179 LSIRLLCEVF
+179 LSIRFLCEVF

-275 ISPTNSKLVTGE
+275 ISPTNSRLVTGE

-312 QDLLDQICRVYLKCF
+312 QDLLDQICRVYLKRF

-445 NILDSYNNKMVS
+445 NILDNYNNKMVS

-494 DAQKNIATNNSKI
+494 DAQETITTNNSKI

-525 VDVITQQLA
+525 VDVITQQLT

-568 YNIKPSVMLAALIC
+568 YNVKPSVMLAALIC
-582 AVWYLAAVVKMSCQ
+582 TVWYLAAVVKMSCQ
-596 RQRERLLNDIRLSDR
+596 RQRERLRAEN
-611 MEEE
+611 E